1 MKESSDRELYRNLVC
16 IWDEGSQQIVGTQ
29 WVIPESGI
37 YHIKVGDE
45 SYIGRSENLFSR
57 IQDHING
64 IFKNGY
70 LGSDKVRRK
79 FQQVRSLSIYV
90 ICEAPASE
98 LDKLERYYIDKYK
111 PTLNRQL
118 VAGSNGFEPITTK
131 ISPKNSYRLQ
141 MCKIR
146 GYDGVKFHSKGEAIS
161 AILDMFFEENGEPEG
176 MECYRE
182 CSRDKKGTSRDG

>member
-16 IWDEGSQQIVGTQ
+16 IWDEGSQQIVGTTYE
-29 WVIPESGI
+29 IPESGI
-37 YHIKVGDE
+37 YHIRVGDE

-57 IQDHING
+57 IQNHLNG
-64 IFKNGY
+64 IFKNGN

-90 ICEAPASE
+90 ICESPESKLDE
-98 LDKLERYYIDKYK
+98 LEKYYIDKYK

-131 ISPKNSYRLQ
+131 ISPKNLYRLQ
-141 MCKIR
+141 MCKIY
-146 GYDGVKFHSKGEAIS
+146 GYDGVNFHSKGEVIS
-161 AILDMFFEENGEPEG
+161 AILDMFFEENGEPRG
-176 MECYRE
+176 MEFY
-182 CSRDKKGTSRDG
+182 K

>member
-1 MKESSDRELYRNLVC
+1 MKESSDRELYQNLVC
-16 IWDEGSQQIVGTQ
+16 IWDEGSQQMVGTQ
-29 WVIPESGI
+29 WEIPESGI
-37 YHIKVGDE
+37 YHIRVGDE

-57 IQDHING
+57 IQNRING
-64 IFKNGY
+64 IFNNGN
-70 LGSDKVRRK
+70 LGSAKVRRK

-131 ISPKNSYRLQ
+131 ISPKNSYRLH
-141 MCKIR
+141 MCKLC
-146 GYDGVKFHSKGEAIS
+146 GYDGVKFHSKGEVIS
-161 AILDMFFEENGEPEG
+161 AILDMFFEENGEPRG
-176 MECYRE
+176 MESY
-182 CSRDKKGTSRDG
+182 K

>member
-29 WVIPESGI
+29 WEIPESGI
-37 YHIKVGDE
+37 YHIRVGDE
-45 SYIGRSENLFSR
+45 SYIGKSENLPSR
-57 IQDHING
+57 LKNHING
-64 IFKNGY
+64 ILYNGN

-79 FQQVRSLSIYV
+79 FQQVQMLSIYV
-90 ICEAPASE
+90 ICEAPADE

-118 VAGSNGFEPITTK
+118 VNNNKDFKCFSTS
-131 ISPKNSYRLQ
+131 ISEKNFYRVS
-141 MCKIR
+141 MCKIF
-146 GYDGVKFHSKGEAIS
+146 GYDGVKFHSKGEVIS

-176 MECYRE
+176 MESY
-182 CSRDKKGTSRDG
+182 K